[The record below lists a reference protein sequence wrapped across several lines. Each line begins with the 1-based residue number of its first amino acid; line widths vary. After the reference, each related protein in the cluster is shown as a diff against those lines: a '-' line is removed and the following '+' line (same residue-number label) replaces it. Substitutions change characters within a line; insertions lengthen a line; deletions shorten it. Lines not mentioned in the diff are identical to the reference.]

1 MASSYRV
8 FEYSTGL
15 QVRAGQLDLVKDA
28 TSSAMYLSAIGPTEL
43 YYANQ
48 LLTGHDK
55 NYHPEGFGSPVGRLK
70 GLASCLSTLPET
82 ELAALNIRIGES
94 CRLLFESGIC
104 VVGCLEKIVRK
115 NSLNLIFTLSECS
128 VTNESGE
135 LLFKP
140 DWGLY
145 DMAIGDISE

>member
-1 MASSYRV
+1 MASSYSV

-15 QVRAGQLDLVKDA
+15 QVRAGQLDLVKDVA
-28 TSSAMYLSAIGPTEL
+28 GSAMYLSAIGPTEL
-43 YYANQ
+43 YYANS
-48 LLTGHDK
+48 LLAGHDK
-55 NYHPEGFGSPVGRLK
+55 NHHPEGFGSPVGRLK
-70 GLASCLSTLPET
+70 GLSRCISTLSET

-104 VVGCLEKIVRK
+104 VVGCLGNIVRK
-115 NSLNLIFTLSECS
+115 NSLNLILTLSECS
-128 VTNESGE
+128 VTDESGE

-145 DMAIGDISE
+145 DMAIGEVSE